1 MADFV
6 TDHYTVRELFSED
19 FVFEFPFYQR
29 PYRWSPEHAATLLDD
44 LLSAC
49 TAIEPLDQL
58 PPYFLGSI
66 VLVRRNDDDR
76 HVDVIDGRQR
86 LTTLAILLAVLRDTE
101 PRGQLKADLHEML
114 FDDRSEIRDI
124 EPGPRLRT
132 KGLDSDFIS
141 TWLNSSGATLVELAE
156 DEMPEKAAR
165 LYAVMQLFRR
175 RLNNLSEGD
184 RARLRDFAV
193 KHCEVVVVITRDELQ
208 GLRIFQV
215 LNTRGLPLSDVDLI
229 KTDLLTSLD
238 PHVQAVAVD
247 VWESAET
254 ILGADGMTKLLRVL
268 YSVFA
273 RDIAP
278 DDSKQFHERFVK
290 VARKRDLN
298 ELCTIE
304 LADYAEQLYQMINGE
319 IPATNLDANPND
331 IVRSLKWDG
340 TARTG
345 CQLPSSSSFAATTM
359 RRWRSNGCKGWNAP
373 ATHSSSCGAARDPA
387 ATDAARSLR
396 GHSMTWRFRE
406 IPFAPTAPSIYH
418 SRRAAS

>member
-49 TAIEPLDQL
+49 TAIEPLVQL

-66 VLVRRNDDDR
+66 VLVRRDDDDR

-175 RLNNLSEGD
+175 RLNNLSEGIA
-184 RARLRDFAV
+184 RACA
-193 KHCEVVVVITRDELQ
+193 TSPS
-208 GLRIFQV
+208 
-215 LNTRGLPLSDVDLI
+215 NTAKS
-229 KTDLLTSLD
+229 
-238 PHVQAVAVD
+238 
-247 VWESAET
+247 W
-254 ILGADGMTKLLRVL
+254 
-268 YSVFA
+268 
-273 RDIAP
+273 
-278 DDSKQFHERFVK
+278 
-290 VARKRDLN
+290 
-298 ELCTIE
+298 
-304 LADYAEQLYQMINGE
+304 
-319 IPATNLDANPND
+319 
-331 IVRSLKWDG
+331 
-340 TARTG
+340 
-345 CQLPSSSSFAATTM
+345 SSSRVTSCRACGFSRCSTRADFLCRT
-359 RRWRSNGCKGWNAP
+359 SI
-373 ATHSSSCGAARDPA
+373 SSR
-387 ATDAARSLR
+387 
-396 GHSMTWRFRE
+396 
-406 IPFAPTAPSIYH
+406 PTF
-418 SRRAAS
+418 